1 MLAGVND
8 TRRDAEE
15 LGVLLKKKLAHV
27 NLIPFN
33 PVDGTPYEAPTR
45 ASIKAFKEMVEAQGL
60 NVTVRDTRGR
70 EADAACGQ
78 LHERVVRSRQAA
90 GVD

>member
-1 MLAGVND
+1 MLADVND
-8 TRRDAEE
+8 TERDAKE
-15 LGVLLKKKLAHV
+15 LGSLLRKKLAHV

-33 PVDGTPYEAPTR
+33 PVEETPYRAPAR
-45 ASIKAFKEMVEAQGL
+45 AAIRRFKEMIEAEGL

-78 LHERVVRSRQAA
+78 LHERVMRNKAA
-90 GVD
+90 AVS

>member
-8 TRRDAEE
+8 TSRDAHE
-15 LGVLLKKKLAHV
+15 LGVLLKDKLAHV

-33 PVDGTPYEAPTR
+33 PVDGTPYKAPDR
-45 ASIKAFKEMVEAQGL
+45 ASIRNFREMVEAQSL

-78 LHERVVRSRQAA
+78 LHERVMRSRQTAE
-90 GVD
+90 V

>member
-8 TRRDAEE
+8 TERDAQE
-15 LGVLLKKKLAHV
+15 LGALLRRKLAHV

-33 PVDGTPYEAPTR
+33 PVDGTPYAAPSR
-45 ASIKAFKEMVEAQGL
+45 EGAQRFRELVAAQGL

-78 LHERVVRSRQAA
+78 LHERVMKSKEVVA
-90 GVD
+90 VK